1 MKLNTIDTLALLSLG
16 SLVLSTSLAS
26 ADDWPQ
32 WRGPDRTGI
41 SQEKGWST
49 TWPAAGPKRL
59 WEAPV
64 GIGWSSFSVAQ
75 GHAYTMGNE
84 NDVDFVYCFDAN
96 TGKVLWT
103 HTYDCSGKDPNGYPG
118 PRCTPTVDGDRVYTV
133 SRQGHLFCLEAA
145 NGKVKWAKDFK
156 KDFGSQPPTWG
167 FAGSPWIEKNWVVF
181 EVGGKG
187 ASVVAFDKLTG
198 ETVWK
203 NGDDAPG
210 YSSIFA
216 FDLNGERCFA
226 QFSANQI
233 ITRRMKDG
241 SEIGRAEWKTS
252 YGVNAVTPIIEGDK
266 LFVSSGYNY
275 GCGLFQMTSTGLKQ
289 LWRNKN
295 MRTHVNTCV
304 LWKGYLYGYDDNS
317 LKCLDFQTGDVKWS
331 EGKYGKGSLLL
342 ADGKLLLYG
351 GRGKFGVAEPS
362 PEAFKE
368 IVSADILKD
377 NDTWAPPALA
387 NGKVYLRARKQVVCL
402 DLGAK

>member
-1 MKLNTIDTLALLSLG
+1 MPAG
-16 SLVLSTSLAS
+16 
-26 ADDWPQ
+26 
-32 WRGPDRTGI
+32 
-41 SQEKGWST
+41 T
-49 TWPAAGPKRL
+49 T
-59 WEAPV
+59 
-64 GIGWSSFSVAQ
+64 
-75 GHAYTMGNE
+75 
-84 NDVDFVYCFDAN
+84 
-96 TGKVLWT
+96 
-103 HTYDCSGKDPNGYPG
+103 PG
-118 PRCTPTVDGDRVYTV
+118 V
-133 SRQGHLFCLEAA
+133 
-145 NGKVKWAKDFK
+145 
-156 KDFGSQPPTWG
+156 
-167 FAGSPWIEKNWVVF
+167 
-181 EVGGKG
+181 
-187 ASVVAFDKLTG
+187 
-198 ETVWK
+198 
-203 NGDDAPG
+203 
-210 YSSIFA
+210 
-216 FDLNGERCFA
+216 
-226 QFSANQI
+226 I